1 MAHPIDISVK
11 TLIKTALVVI
21 GFWLAY
27 LISDILIVIAFAVI
41 ISSAVDH
48 WASNLHKNG
57 VPRTLGVILIY
68 LIAIVLLASIFYL
81 IIPLFLTQAIT
92 LMQDLPIYY
101 NQITKYLGIDHSSA
115 QSALIDKLQEAGV
128 GLQDKLLAAGGGA
141 FAFFKNI
148 FSGIF
153 SVVAT
158 FVLSFYLSLQE
169 NGVKRFLQFI
179 TPKEHED
186 YIADLWHRAERKLSK
201 WMQGQIILGLIVGVI
216 VYAGLSILGVPYALV
231 LALLAAVLEL
241 IPVAGPIIAAIPAVA
256 LGFVVSPLTGLLTL
270 GFYFIVQQMENHII
284 VPNVMR
290 KTIGLNPAVVIIALL
305 TGAKLGGIIGML
317 LAVPTA
323 TVLVEILKER
333 GEGTGGEL
341 KI

>member
-11 TLIKTALVVI
+11 TLIKTALVVL

-27 LISDILIVIAFAVI
+27 IISDILIVIAFAVI
-41 ISSAVDH
+41 ISSTVDR
-48 WASNLHKNG
+48 WASLLSKSG
-57 VPRTLGVILIY
+57 VPRTLAVILIY
-68 LIAIVLLASIFYL
+68 IVAISFLSGIFYL
-81 IIPLFLTQAIT
+81 VVPMFLTQAFT
-92 LMQDLPIYY
+92 LMQDLPLYY
-101 NQITKYLGIDHSSA
+101 NQVTRYFGIDHTAA
-115 QSALIDKLQEAGV
+115 QSTLLNKLQEMGV
-128 GLQDKLLAAGGGA
+128 GLQDKLLVAGGGA
-141 FAFFKNI
+141 LAFFRNI

-153 SVVAT
+153 SIVAT

-169 NGVKRFLQFI
+169 NGVRRFLQFI

-186 YIADLWHRAERKLSK
+186 YIADLWHRTERKLGK
-201 WMQGQIILGLIVGVI
+201 WLQGQIALGAIVGVI
-216 VYAGLSILGVPYALV
+216 VYTGLMIMGVPYALV
-231 LALLAAVLEL
+231 LALIASILEL
-241 IPVAGPIIAAIPAVA
+241 IPIAGPIIAAIPAIA

-270 GFYFIVQQMENHII
+270 GFYFIIQQMENHII
-284 VPNVMR
+284 VPNVM
-290 KTIGLNPAVVIIALL
+290 KKAIGLNPAVVIIALL

-323 TVLVEILKER
+323 TVLVEVLKER